1 MSKTYQENELGFA
14 ISDDGIIPFAD
25 EVAITRNKR
34 VEQNDT
40 NGANTEPLSESAV
53 EEFGSVSES
62 VTQSVP
68 QRVSV
73 VDRDLGINQDSGSN
87 EGSGKKSNKYS
98 CPCCGQGARRVMRV
112 RVNHQSQPKWVA
124 VCALCA
130 ASMLARIPG
139 TIVGGMVRPSRKRM
153 RRTQTERKIA
163 QGQMRGFRAGAQT
176 GYRRAS

>member
-1 MSKTYQENELGFA
+1 MSKTYQENDLGIA
-14 ISDDGIIPFAD
+14 MSDDGIIPFAD
-25 EVAITRNKR
+25 DVAIERFKQI
-34 VEQNDT
+34 EQHDSDD
-40 NGANTEPLSESAV
+40 ANTDALSESAV
-53 EEFGSVSES
+53 EEFG
-62 VTQSVP
+62 SVP

-87 EGSGKKSNKYS
+87 EGSDSGSGTRANKYS

-112 RVNHQSQPKWVA
+112 RVVHQSQPKWVA

-139 TIVGGMVRPSRKRM
+139 TIVGGLVRPSRKRV

-163 QGQMRGFRAGAQT
+163 QGQMRGFRAGAQN